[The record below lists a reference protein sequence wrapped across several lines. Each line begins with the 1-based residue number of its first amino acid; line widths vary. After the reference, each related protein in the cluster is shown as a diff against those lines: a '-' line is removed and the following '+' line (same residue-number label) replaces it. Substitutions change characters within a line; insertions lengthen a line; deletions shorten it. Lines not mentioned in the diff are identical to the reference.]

1 MLKLKGE
8 KSEKIGDISTRPT
21 RALQAWIILISR
33 ARNRQTLTY
42 SMLDELMS
50 FGNPRALGPILDYI
64 LGYCK
69 VNDLPP
75 ITILVINKNTGVP
88 SNDMGEFDF
97 AQQESVFEFDW
108 YSILPP
114 SPEELDKA
122 YKQKQSTQ

>member
-1 MLKLKGE
+1 VKRFE
-8 KSEKIGDISTRPT
+8 DISTRPT
-21 RALQAWIILISR
+21 RALQAWIVLISR

-64 LGYCK
+64 WAYCK
-69 VNDLPP
+69 VSDLPP
-75 ITILVINKNTGVP
+75 LTILVVNKNTGVP
-88 SNDMGEFDF
+88 SSGMGEFDF

-108 YSILPP
+108 YSVLPP

-122 YKQKQSTQ
+122 HKQNQSTQ